1 VDNVLELSN
10 LVCQINLE
18 HIPHWDLEDVS
29 AAMREPFPEL
39 TLLKLRSY
47 EKFLDFPMPVLPD
60 SFVGGSAPRLRE
72 LLLEHISFPGL
83 PKLLLST
90 TQLVHLTLLNIPH
103 SGYFSPDAMRT
114 ALSTLTNLESLRLDF
129 QSPQSRPNRTSRR
142 PFPPI
147 RFVLPVLTIFVFRG
161 VSEYLDDL
169 VARIDSPLLD
179 NLYITFFNQILFD
192 TPQLI
197 QFISRTPL
205 KALEKA
211 SVSFEDGA
219 ANIYLSS
226 RTNRH
231 RGLNVRI
238 PCTELDWKVSSLEQV
253 CALCLPPLSVLEDLD
268 ISEHPYVH
276 SYCQDNVE
284 NTLWLELLH
293 PFTAVKNLYLSEE
306 VAQHIVPALQELVGG
321 RATEVLSTLQNI
333 FLEGLEPSGPIREG
347 IGQFVSGRQFTG
359 HPVAVSR
366 WNP

>member
-1 VDNVLELSN
+1 
-10 LVCQINLE
+10 
-18 HIPHWDLEDVS
+18 
-29 AAMREPFPEL
+29 
-39 TLLKLRSY
+39 
-47 EKFLDFPMPVLPD
+47 
-60 SFVGGSAPRLRE
+60 
-72 LLLEHISFPGL
+72 
-83 PKLLLST
+83 
-90 TQLVHLTLLNIPH
+90 
-103 SGYFSPDAMRT
+103 
-114 ALSTLTNLESLRLDF
+114 
-129 QSPQSRPNRTSRR
+129 
-142 PFPPI
+142 
-147 RFVLPVLTIFVFRG
+147 VFRG

-333 FLEGLEPSGPIREG
+333 FLEGLEPSGPIWEG